1 MHSEERKEPYNT
13 LNRTNIVQQ
22 QSGKWPQKRKEK
34 KRNTLSQRSPKK
46 VLKKIKKIKIN
57 AVTNTYTNRRSLIKV
72 LKRTIT
78 ESLTTDIPEKEDLSK
93 VPKRSAHNTKQSY

>member
-1 MHSEERKEPYNT
+1 MDLSSANYPKDKHTKNKRAGWKMAEEKGVNKLHSEERKEPYNT

-46 VLKKIKKIKIN
+46 VLKKN
-57 AVTNTYTNRRSLIKV
+57 
-72 LKRTIT
+72 
-78 ESLTTDIPEKEDLSK
+78 
-93 VPKRSAHNTKQSY
+93 